1 MTASRAPKESPLSR
15 NRLAEEA
22 SPYLQQ
28 HSDNPVHWQAWGP
41 EALAESKA
49 SGKPIL
55 LSVGYSSCHWCH
67 VMAHESFED
76 AETAA
81 LMNKLYI
88 NIKVDREERPDLDA
102 VYQRALA
109 LMGQQG
115 GWPLTM
121 FLTPEGEP
129 FWGGTYFPPEAKWG
143 RPSFR
148 DVLAMVD
155 EAYHNEPEKI
165 DKNRGALKNGLAAMG
180 QSRPGGEI
188 TKVQINSCADTM
200 LHEIDGKHG
209 GIGGAPKFPNTT
221 MLDMLWRNYRRTGS
235 QLMRTAVLLTMERM
249 SQGGI
254 YDHLGGGY
262 ARYSTDERWLAPHFE
277 KMLYDNAQIL
287 DLLGQVWLDTENALF
302 RRRARETVEWLLRE
316 MLTGEGAFASALDA
330 DSEGEEGTFYV
341 WGEAEIDAVLG
352 ADAAVFKAVYDVSAH
367 GNWEHANIL
376 NRLRPPRLGAKV
388 DEAALKTMRA
398 KLLAE
403 RAKRERPS
411 WDDKV
416 LADWNGLII
425 AAMAETS
432 QIFAEPTWL
441 AAARK
446 AYHYVVNVMGEG
458 GRLRHAARHGKVKPA
473 EFLDDYAN
481 MARAAL
487 ALYEATGEAV
497 YIDDARRFVLH
508 LDQDYW
514 DNASGGYFYAPTGAE
529 TILVR
534 TKTAHDSATPA
545 GNGTMVGVLARLF
558 FLTGDNAYGKRAE
571 ALMKAFSGELEGNF
585 APIACLINNA
595 ELLMGA
601 VQVAIIG
608 RRGEAG
614 TDALI
619 RAAYSVAAPNRVLLV
634 AAPDATLPIGHPASF
649 KPQIDGKPTAYV
661 CVGTTCSLP
670 VTDEASLK
678 AEIEAASERVLG

>member
-1 MTASRAPKESPLSR
+1 MSR

-28 HSDNPVHWQAWGP
+28 HSDNPVHWHAWGQD
-41 EALAESKA
+41 ALAEAKTT
-49 SGKPIL
+49 GKPIL

-81 LMNKLYI
+81 LMNKLYV
-88 NIKVDREERPDLDA
+88 NIKVDREERPDLDT
-102 VYQRALA
+102 VYQRALS

-148 DVLAMVD
+148 QVLVMVD
-155 EAYHNEPEKI
+155 EAYRNEPDKI
-165 DKNRGALKNGLAAMG
+165 AKNRGALKNALAGMG

-188 TKVQINSCADTM
+188 TKVQINSCAETL

-221 MLDMLWRNYRRTGS
+221 MLEMLWRNYRRTGS
-235 QLMRTAVLLTMERM
+235 QLMRTAVLLTLERM

-287 DLLGQVWLDTENALF
+287 DLLVQAWLDTENVLF
-302 RRRARETVEWLLRE
+302 RRRARETVKWALRE
-316 MLTGEGAFASALDA
+316 MLTGEAAFASALDA
-330 DSEGEEGTFYV
+330 DSEGEEGRFYV
-341 WGEAEIDAVLG
+341 WSETEVDALLG
-352 ADAAVFKAVYDVSAH
+352 ADAPVFKAVYDVSAP
-367 GNWEHANIL
+367 GNWEHINIL
-376 NRLRPPRLGAKV
+376 NRLRPPRLATKP
-388 DEAALKTMRA
+388 DEAALKRLRA
-398 KLLAE
+398 TPVAA
-403 RAKRERPS
+403 RAQRARPS
-411 WDDKV
+411 CDDQV
-416 LADWNGLII
+416 PADWNGLTP
-425 AAMAETS
+425 AALAEAALS
-432 QIFAEPTWL
+432 FAEPAWL
-441 AAARK
+441 DAACK
-446 AYHYVVNVMGEG
+446 AYHYVVNLMGEG
-458 GRLRHAARHGKVKPA
+458 GRLRHAARHGQVKPS

-481 MARAAL
+481 MGRAAL
-487 ALYEATGEAV
+487 ALHEATGETA
-497 YIDDARRFVLH
+497 YLDDVRRFVRL
-508 LDQDYW
+508 LDADYW
-514 DNASGGYFYAPTGAE
+514 DTGAGGYFYAPTGAE

-534 TKTAHDSATPA
+534 TKTAHDTATPA
-545 GNGTMVGVLARLF
+545 GNGTMVGVLARLYY
-558 FLTGDNAYGKRAE
+558 LTGENAYRERTE
-571 ALMKAFSGELEGNF
+571 ALLKAFSGELEGNF
-585 APIACLINNA
+585 APVATLINNA

-614 TDALI
+614 ADALI

-634 AAPDATLPIGHPASF
+634 AAPDATLPLGHPASF
-649 KPQIDGKPTAYV
+649 KPQVNGKATAYV
-661 CVGTTCSLP
+661 CVGATCSLP
-670 VTDEASLK
+670 VTDESSLR